1 MNTAIICEYNP
12 FHNGHKFQIEYIK
25 KNLKTNIICL
35 MSGNLV
41 QRGEFAIFD
50 KYTRAYSVLLNGASL
65 VLELPV
71 QYCISSA
78 ENFCFNSVRILH
90 ELNIIDNLCFGCEDD
105 DIDALFKISLL
116 LNDDMYKNKIKE
128 KMKSNNSYAKCVSQ
142 VIKEHLGDYHF
153 NIIQKP
159 NNILAIE
166 YIKAIIK
173 LNSKIK
179 PIPIKRHLVNHNEK
193 SFGDIASASYI
204 RNLINESKDFLD
216 FCPKNIHKEYKEKIK
231 NKYIPD
237 YNKLNFIILS
247 YLKRL
252 DKIQIRNILKIKN
265 GFENKLFFYI
275 QKYNDLSSL
284 INNLVDKQHSKSN
297 IRRTLLKLYFEI
309 NEFEYD
315 FVKILAI
322 NNKDSKHIFSNLKIS
337 DSKIILSH
345 ALNNCIDKNYLK
357 KLIEINNIYN
367 FSLYNHNDNNKNE
380 FLKKIIK
387 I

>member
-12 FHNGHKFQIEYIK
+12 FHNGHKFQIDYIK
-25 KNLKTNIICL
+25 KNLKTNVICL

-50 KYTRAYSVLLNGASL
+50 KYTRAYSALINGASI
-65 VLELPV
+65 VLELPI

-78 ENFCFNSVRILH
+78 ENFCFNSVRILN

-105 DIDALFKISLL
+105 DIYALFKISNF
-116 LNDDMYKNKIKE
+116 LNNDIYKNQIKE

-142 VIKEHLGDYHF
+142 IIKEYLGDYHF

-179 PIPIKRHLVNHNEK
+179 PIPIKRHLVNHDEK
-193 SFGDIASASYI
+193 SFDDIASASYI
-204 RNLINESKDFLD
+204 RHLINESKDFFA
-216 FCPKNIHKEYKEKIK
+216 FCPKNIHEKYKKKIE

-237 YNKLNFIILS
+237 YNKLNFIIFS

-252 DKIQIRNILKIKN
+252 DKKQIRNILNIKN

-275 QKYNDLSSL
+275 QKENDLFSL
-284 INNLVDKQHSKSN
+284 INHLVDKQHTESN
-297 IRRTLLKLYFEI
+297 IRRTLLKLYFGI

-315 FVKILAI
+315 FIKILAI
-322 NNKDSKHIFSNLKIS
+322 NNSDSKDIFSRLKIYNP
-337 DSKIILSH
+337 KIILSH
-345 ALNNCIDKNYLK
+345 TLKKCIDKTYLK
-357 KLIEINNIYN
+357 KTIDLNNIYN
-367 FSLYNHNDNNKNE
+367 FSLCNVNNENE
-380 FLKKIIK
+380 FFKKIIK